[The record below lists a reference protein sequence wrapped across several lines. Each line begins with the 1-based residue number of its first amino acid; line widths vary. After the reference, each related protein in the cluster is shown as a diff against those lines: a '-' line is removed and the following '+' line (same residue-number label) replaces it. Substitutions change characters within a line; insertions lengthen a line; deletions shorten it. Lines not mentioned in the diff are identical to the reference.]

1 MGIVVQKFGGTS
13 VSSES
18 GRTKCA
24 EKMINEI
31 EKGNKVIAVVSAM
44 GRKGEPYATDTLLDL
59 VSSKKTNKRDLD
71 LLMSCG
77 ELISS
82 VVMASILNEKGYKA
96 HAVTGF
102 QAGVMTDGNC
112 GSAMVEGINSEYLKS
127 LLDKGITPVVTGF
140 QGIHNGVE
148 ITTLG
153 RGGSDTSAALI
164 ASALKADR
172 VDIFTDVDGIMTTD
186 PRLVEDAKIIKEIYA
201 GEVLQMA
208 QQGAKVIHPRAVEA
222 TLRGEVDMYIKN
234 TFNDTEGTKITH
246 DMAIDETRSN
256 DSVITSIASMGNR
269 AQVIINKIEENEDAV
284 ILNEMAAKGISIDLI
299 NIFTNQFVFTIDM
312 HDTPKARKIFDARQL
327 DYSIVEGLCKVT
339 AIGTKM
345 HGVPGVM
352 ARIVNAL
359 LDAGCAILQS
369 ADSHMHISCLVKE
382 ADESKAVNALHK
394 AFKLG
399 D

>member
-1 MGIVVQKFGGTS
+1 MSIVVQKFGGTS
-13 VSSES
+13 VSGEEA
-18 GRTKCA
+18 RNKCT
-24 EKMINEI
+24 EKIINEI
-31 EKGNKVIAVVSAM
+31 KKGNKVVAIVSAM

-59 VSSKKTNKRDLD
+59 VSHRKTSKRDLD

-82 VVMASILNEKGYKA
+82 VVMASILNTKGYKA

-112 GSAMVEGINSEYLKS
+112 GSAMVENINSEYLNS

-140 QGIHNGVE
+140 QGIHNGLE

-186 PRLVEDAKIIKEIYA
+186 PRIVGDAKIIKEMYA

-222 TLRGEVDMYIKN
+222 TLRGEVDMHIKN
-234 TFNDTEGTKITH
+234 TFSDAEGTKITY
-246 DMAIDETRSN
+246 DAAINETRSN
-256 DSVITSIASMGNR
+256 DSVITSIANMDNR
-269 AQVIINKIEENEDAV
+269 AQVTINKIEENEDAA
-284 ILNEMAAKGISIDLI
+284 ILNEMASSGISIDLI
-299 NIFTNQFVFTIDM
+299 NIFTNNFVFTIDM
-312 HDTPKARKIFDARQL
+312 NDTDKAKKIFDNKKL
-327 DYSIVEGLCKVT
+327 DYSIIEGLCKVT

-352 ARIVNAL
+352 ARIVTAL

-369 ADSHMHISCLVKE
+369 ADSNMHISCLIKE
-382 ADESKAVNALHK
+382 ADVAKAVAALHST
-394 AFKLG
+394 FKLSE
-399 D
+399 